1 MSQLKV
7 MTQESF
13 WMFNNIAVG
22 QHLEKKMRN
31 LRAHV
36 CATAAA
42 TNIMWDKILKHIQ
55 NRVGQAHSLEQIT
68 EIPSS

>member
-13 WMFNNIAVG
+13 WMFNNITVG

-31 LRAHV
+31 LRV
-36 CATAAA
+36 
-42 TNIMWDKILKHIQ
+42 
-55 NRVGQAHSLEQIT
+55 RV
-68 EIPSS
+68 